1 MIVKALSHKSSNV
14 SAIRRLV
21 EYVCDQ
27 KKMQDRYY
35 GRKPLTVK
43 QFLQS
48 YNQDKWTQALK
59 SNDDKRTFN
68 HTKRTVLRHEII
80 SFAKESNPLISRNT
94 LQTFAKYYLKHRMTK
109 PTMGVAVVHYDE
121 TPHIHFVIAGVA
133 LDGSATRISRQEF
146 KTFKIEL
153 QQFQKEQFPE
163 LSHSIVDHN
172 KAKTL
177 KLELT
182 HQEQRMKEKGKISEK
197 EKLARKVIQIAQE
210 CVSLEDL
217 EVKLKHRKLK
227 PYHRRRL
234 LTGVW
239 LGKRKFRL
247 TTLGVGKEHLKE
259 MTREQKRLDALS
271 QSQKGK
277 DQDQGLER

>member
-27 KKMQDRYY
+27 EKMQDRYY
-35 GRKPLTVK
+35 GRKPLIVK

-48 YNQDKWTQALK
+48 YEQGNWVQALK

-68 HTKRTVLRHEII
+68 HAKRTVLRHEII

-121 TPHIHFVIAGVA
+121 APHIHFVIAGIA
-133 LDGSATRISRQEF
+133 LDGSATRISRKEF
-146 KTFKIEL
+146 KTFKIQL
-153 QQFQKEQFPE
+153 QQFQQEKFPE
-163 LSHSIVDHN
+163 LSHSLVDHN

-177 KLELT
+177 KLKLT

-197 EKLARKVIQIAQE
+197 EKLSRKVIQIAQE
-210 CVSLEDL
+210 CVSLEEL
-217 EVKLKHRKLK
+217 ESKLNRHKLK
-227 PYHRRRL
+227 PYHRKGI

-239 LGKRKFRL
+239 LDKRKFRL
-247 TTLGVGKEHLKE
+247 TTLGVGREHLKE
-259 MTREQKRLDALS
+259 MTREQKRLDALF

-277 DQDQGLER
+277 DQERRLER